1 LLATRPLGVGMTS
14 KTGLTGKTT
23 GRLTGLLSV
32 IVFCAGCETTSS
44 ILDGIIEGTRQ
55 GVTQG
60 VGDSALEATADAMA
74 DATDVLCGNTGSAA
88 CRNLTS
94 TLLVGFSAEFIKQMS
109 QRDLKMIAAA
119 RDRSVQ
125 TGQIESWQNP
135 QTGASGSVDSTLA
148 APKPPQPTPIKVQKN
163 TVEALPVLDAVGEEY
178 IVTANGGANMR
189 SGPATTYK
197 IVNKAAGGQTLMAI
211 AKVQNQNWFLMG
223 RDSIAAGYIFGDLVM
238 PVAPDLSPATTP
250 AATATAAV
258 ASLTAPPATEVEEVT
273 ASIAAECYTTTQSVT
288 LGDGSS
294 EEATITSC
302 RTPNGWA
309 QV

>member
-1 LLATRPLGVGMTS
+1 MIS
-14 KTGLTGKTT
+14 KTGLTGI
-23 GRLTGLLSV
+23 LTGLTSV
-32 IVFCAGCETTSS
+32 LVFCAGCESTGGVGS
-44 ILDGIIEGTRQ
+44 ILGGIIEGTKQ

-60 VGDSALEATADAMA
+60 VGNSALEVTAGAMA
-74 DATDVLCGNTGSAA
+74 DATNVLCGSTSSTA

-94 TLLVGFSAEFIKQMS
+94 TLLVGFSAEFIRQMS

-119 RDRSVQ
+119 RDRSVR
-125 TGQIESWQNP
+125 TGQIETWQNP

-163 TVEALPVLDAVGEEY
+163 TVEALPVLDAVGDEY

-189 SGPATTYK
+189 SGPATTYN
-197 IVNKAAGGQTLMAI
+197 IVNKAASGQTLTAI

-223 RDSIAAGYIFGDLVM
+223 RDSIAAGYVFGDLVM
-238 PVAPDLSPATTP
+238 PVAPDLSSADS
-250 AATATAAV
+250 TATGTSATVAAS
-258 ASLTAPPATEVEEVT
+258 SLAAPPPAEVEEVV
-273 ASIAAECYTTTQSVT
+273 ASMAAECYTTTQNVT